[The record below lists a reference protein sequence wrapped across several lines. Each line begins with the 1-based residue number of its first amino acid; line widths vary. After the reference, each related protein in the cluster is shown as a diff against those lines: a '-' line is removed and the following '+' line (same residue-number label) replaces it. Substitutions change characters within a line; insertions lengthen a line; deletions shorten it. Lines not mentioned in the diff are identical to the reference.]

1 MPAGGLGEDD
11 SDASSM
17 SGCIGP
23 VADGSEG
30 FVEREHERSEHSS
43 KKKTDRLRKPL
54 RKRVY
59 RLT

>member
-54 RKRVY
+54 
-59 RLT
+59 